1 MNETEF
7 RAYAKAEGFREPEAR
22 SQPPGRF
29 FESHAHDDDL
39 IVLVTAGS
47 VTVDYGDSKYTFEA
61 GDMCEVKHGVPHTDA
76 MGPDGAS
83 YVLAWRTPPA
93 AKSQE

>member
-7 RAYAKAEGFREPEAR
+7 RNFARKEGFREPEVR
-22 SQPPGRF
+22 TQPPGRF
-29 FESHAHDDDL
+29 FESHAHEDDL
-39 IVLVTAGS
+39 IVLVTDGS
-47 VTVDYGDSKYTFEA
+47 VTVDYGETQYTFEP

-83 YVLAWRTPPA
+83 YVLAWRSPPVTN
-93 AKSQE
+93 SQE

>member
-7 RAYAKAEGFREPEAR
+7 RTHAKAAGYPEPEVR

-29 FESHAHDDDL
+29 IEKHAHADDL
-39 IVLVTAGS
+39 ILLVTAGS
-47 VTVDYGDSKYTFEA
+47 ITVDYGDAQASFGP

-76 MGPDGAS
+76 IGPEGAS
-83 YVLAWRTPPA
+83 YALAWRAPDAVKT
-93 AKSQE
+93 SR

>member
-7 RAYAKAEGFREPEAR
+7 RAFAQKAGFREPEVR

-29 FESHAHDDDL
+29 FEMQAHDDDL

-47 VTVDYGDSKYTFEA
+47 VTVDYGEAQYTFEL
-61 GDMCEVKHGVPHTDA
+61 GEMCEVNHGVSHTDA

-83 YVLAWRTPPA
+83 YVLAWRTP
-93 AKSQE
+93 QRD

>member
-1 MNETEF
+1 LNETEF
-7 RAYAKAEGFREPEAR
+7 RAFAQKAGFREPEVR

-29 FESHAHDDDL
+29 FEKHAHDDDL

-47 VTVDYGDSKYTFEA
+47 VTVDYGKIQYTFAPGE
-61 GDMCEVKHGVPHTDA
+61 MCEVKHGVRHTDT

-83 YVLAWRTPPA
+83 YVLAWRTPRRD
-93 AKSQE
+93 

>member
-7 RAYAKAEGFREPEAR
+7 RNFARKEGFREPEVR

-29 FESHAHDDDL
+29 FESHAHEDDL
-39 IVLVTAGS
+39 IVLVTAGA
-47 VTVDYGDSKYTFEA
+47 VTVDYGETQYTFKP
-61 GDMCEVKHGVPHTDA
+61 GDMCEVKHGIPHTDA

-83 YVLAWRTPPA
+83 YVLAWRSPPVTN
-93 AKSQE
+93 SQE